1 MATKFLTVAL
11 IAAVPA
17 LARTDLAG
25 CTSYDTV
32 LSNANGMYASRIWY
46 VPDTGE
52 LCDFLDCG
60 GGRAPP
66 KTTVPGC
73 PGYVG
78 TATYS
83 PLFINPKTLGGAVPE
98 ETGDSPTSTEEDVSE
113 SATITAAPTTETE
126 ESALTTEAGTE
137 TETETETETKSKD
150 DEKTS
155 TDKANDTKTITT
167 LATHATPSAS
177 SGAGAVAGSASGSDS
192 HSASHSDSSSETDAA
207 ATPASTVSTAGAVM
221 PTAGAFLALAGAV
234 MYAGML

>member
-1 MATKFLTVAL
+1 MAAKFLTAAL
-11 IAAVPA
+11 IAAVPV
-17 LARTDLAG
+17 LAKTDLAG

-98 ETGDSPTSTEEDVSE
+98 ETGDSSPTSTEDGVSE

-126 ESALTTEAGTE
+126 ESASTTEAEPE
-137 TETETETETKSKD
+137 TESETKSKD
-150 DEKTS
+150 DEETS
-155 TDKANDTKTITT
+155 TDKAKDTKTITT

-177 SGAGAVAGSASGSDS
+177 SGAETGSAAASASGSDS
-192 HSASHSDSSSETDAA
+192 HSVSHSDSSSETDAA

-221 PTAGAFLALAGAV
+221 PTAGAFLALAGAA

>member
-1 MATKFLTVAL
+1 MAAKFLTAAL

-98 ETGDSPTSTEEDVSE
+98 ETGDSPTNTEEDVGE

-126 ESALTTEAGTE
+126 ESASTTEAEPE
-137 TETETETETKSKD
+137 TESEAETKSKD

-155 TDKANDTKTITT
+155 TDKAKDTKTITT

-177 SGAGAVAGSASGSDS
+177 SGAEAGSASASGSDS

-221 PTAGAFLALAGAV
+221 PTAGAFLALAGAA

>member
-1 MATKFLTVAL
+1 MATKFLTAAL

-113 SATITAAPTTETE
+113 PATITAAPTTETE
-126 ESALTTEAGTE
+126 ESALTTEA
-137 TETETETETKSKD
+137 ETETKSKD

>member
-1 MATKFLTVAL
+1 MAAKFLTGAL

-17 LARTDLAG
+17 LAKTDLAG

-98 ETGDSPTSTEEDVSE
+98 ETGDSPTSTEEDVSD

-126 ESALTTEAGTE
+126 SE
-137 TETETETETKSKD
+137 TESKD
-150 DEKTS
+150 DDKTS
-155 TDKANDTKTITT
+155 TDKDKDTKTITT

-177 SGAGAVAGSASGSDS
+177 SGAEAGSGSASGSDS

-221 PTAGAFLALAGAV
+221 PTAGAFLAIAGAA

>member
-1 MATKFLTVAL
+1 MAAKFLAVAL

-17 LARTDLAG
+17 LAKTDLAA

-32 LSNANGMYASRIWY
+32 LSNANGICATFST
-46 VPDTGE
+46 VAVAE
-52 LCDFLDCG
+52 L
-60 GGRAPP
+60 PP
-66 KTTVPGC
+66 RPLSPGC

-83 PLFINPKTLGGAVPE
+83 PLFINPKTLGGAGPE

-113 SATITAAPTTETE
+113 SAIITAAPTTETE
-126 ESALTTEAGTE
+126 ESASTTEAE
-137 TETETETETKSKD
+137 TETETESETESKD
-150 DEKTS
+150 DDKTS
-155 TDKANDTKTITT
+155 TDKDKDTKTITT

-177 SGAGAVAGSASGSDS
+177 SGAEAGSGSGSASGSDS
-192 HSASHSDSSSETDAA
+192 HSDSSSATDAA

-221 PTAGAFLALAGAV
+221 PTAGAFLALAGAA

>member
-1 MATKFLTVAL
+1 MATKFLTAAI

-98 ETGDSPTSTEEDVSE
+98 ETGDSPTSTEED
-113 SATITAAPTTETE
+113 
-126 ESALTTEAGTE
+126 
-137 TETETETETKSKD
+137 
-150 DEKTS
+150 TS

>member
-1 MATKFLTVAL
+1 MAAKFLAVAL
-11 IAAVPA
+11 VAAVPA
-17 LARTDLAG
+17 LAKTDLAG

-126 ESALTTEAGTE
+126 ESASATEAE
-137 TETETETETKSKD
+137 TETESESKSKD

-155 TDKANDTKTITT
+155 TDKAKDTKTITT

-177 SGAGAVAGSASGSDS
+177 SGAEAGSASASGSDS
-192 HSASHSDSSSETDAA
+192 HSAAHSDSSSETDAA
-207 ATPASTVSTAGAVM
+207 VTPASTVSTAGAVM
-221 PTAGAFLALAGAV
+221 PTAGAFLALAGAA

>member
-1 MATKFLTVAL
+1 MAAKFLAAAL

-98 ETGDSPTSTEEDVSE
+98 ETGDSPTSIEEDVSE

-126 ESALTTEAGTE
+126 SESKTE
-137 TETETETETKSKD
+137 SKD

-155 TDKANDTKTITT
+155 TDKTKDTKTITT
-167 LATHATPSAS
+167 LATLATPSAS
-177 SGAGAVAGSASGSDS
+177 SGAEAGSASGSDS
-192 HSASHSDSSSETDAA
+192 HSASHSNSSSETDAA

>member
-1 MATKFLTVAL
+1 MAAKFLTAAL

-98 ETGDSPTSTEEDVSE
+98 ETGDSPTSTEEDVGE

-126 ESALTTEAGTE
+126 ESASTTEAEPE
-137 TETETETETKSKD
+137 TESEAETKSKD

-155 TDKANDTKTITT
+155 TDKAKDTKTITT

-177 SGAGAVAGSASGSDS
+177 SGAEAGSASASGSDS

-221 PTAGAFLALAGAV
+221 PTAGAFLALAGAA

>member
-1 MATKFLTVAL
+1 MAAKFFTAAL

-17 LARTDLAG
+17 LAKTDLAG

-32 LSNANGMYASRIWY
+32 VSDANGMYASRIWY

-83 PLFINPKTLGGAVPE
+83 PLFINPKTLGGAIPE
-98 ETGDSPTSTEEDVSE
+98 ETGESPSSTEEE
-113 SATITAAPTTETE
+113 SATITAAPTSMAESESSESETQSDSE
-126 ESALTTEAGTE
+126 IETDSES
-137 TETETETETKSKD
+137 ETKSKD
-150 DEKTS
+150 ESAS
-155 TDKANDTKTITT
+155 TTVTDKTITT
-167 LATHATPSAS
+167 LATHATSSAS
-177 SGAGAVAGSASGSDS
+177 SGSDAGSASGSDS
-192 HSASHSDSSSETDAA
+192 HSASHSDSSSETTAA
-207 ATPASTVSTAGAVM
+207 STPASTVSTAGAVM
-221 PTAGAFLALAGAV
+221 PTAGAFIALAGAV